1 MAIEPVLAQKDN
13 SMINEIVPWKT
24 DLNGAL
30 VEYSPTAARAG
41 LFTRYGLRP
50 GMRGI
55 VTKGQWVSNYSV
67 GTAFCAHDILWT
79 ELGCCSKDIGM
90 KLAHFT
96 SKDIKVIA
104 LA

>member
-1 MAIEPVLAQKDN
+1 MREEV
-13 SMINEIVPWKT
+13 VPWKT
-24 DLNGAL
+24 DLLGAL
-30 VEYSPTAARAG
+30 VEYSPMADRAS
-41 LFTRYGLRP
+41 LFTKYGLQP

-67 GTAFCAHDILWT
+67 GTAFCAHDILWAD
-79 ELGCCSKDIGM
+79 LGCSKDIGM

-96 SKDIKVIA
+96 SKDIKVIT